1 MWARPRANPPPKA
14 MPIRGL
20 ARNDLGEP
28 NEDGREYAKSRKP
41 LRAESS
47 ASSSLAL
54 NLNAIACPKPRIE
67 LDVRGDDKLPWLLRH
82 K

>member
-1 MWARPRANPPPKA
+1 MWASPRANPPPKA

-28 NEDGREYAKSRKP
+28 NEAGREYAKSRKL

-47 ASSSLAL
+47 ASSSLVL
-54 NLNAIACPKPRIE
+54 SLNAIPCPKPRIE
-67 LDVRGDDKLPWLLRH
+67 LDVRGDAKLPLMLPH